1 MMAIKSYLMDETY
14 SLKKQKEIS
23 QNSSKVDENIEQ
35 LNNGLKE
42 ELKIKIKLL
51 ENENKV
57 LREKRDNNN
66 NKLLDTILDH
76 NTSLLKHNETLH
88 QNPYSSRS
96 LSATTDKTSK
106 DIANNKF
113 PADLSKKFHSKK
125 GSKESNE
132 NVISSDNSKN
142 GNNVVYILGDSMI

>member
-1 MMAIKSYLMDETY
+1 MDETY
-14 SLKKQKEIS
+14 NLKKQKEIS

-35 LNNGLKE
+35 VNNGLEE

-51 ENENKV
+51 ENEDKL
-57 LREKRDNNN
+57 LREERDNNN

-96 LSATTDKTSK
+96 PSATTDKTSK

-113 PADLSKKFHSKK
+113 PADLSNKFHSKK